1 VDASSL
7 RYAAENIKAPMYIF
21 DIDMMQD
28 TVMEFK
34 RKLED
39 KSGLCFAIKAN
50 PFLIK
55 EMEKLVDRIEVC
67 SMGEFRICKKLGIA
81 PEKLFISGVLK
92 KKEDINEIL
101 EYCHGKCR
109 YTAESPIQFSYFVNW
124 CETHTE
130 DEIRVYPRL
139 SSGNQFG
146 MDEETI
152 IDLIKLSEVYPNLK
166 VEGIHFF
173 SGTQKKKVSKIAKEL
188 EKLKVFYDRIEEEV
202 GYQIEELEYGS
213 GLAFPYFEGQ
223 EDKRKSDLDGMA
235 KAIVD
240 SGFSKRVTVEMGRA
254 LCANCGYYL
263 TNVLDMKT
271 IGEKN
276 YCIVDGGMQHINYD
290 GQIRGMYIPKFS
302 VTSNQE
308 EGQATNWI
316 VCGALCTPNDV
327 LLANVSIS
335 NLQLG
340 DVFIFEN
347 TGAYAMTEGMSLF
360 LSHALPKVAT
370 YSKETG
376 FKMHRD
382 KQSTY
387 VFNCT
392 SDKYLEEDE
401 MDILNNVYDKVG
413 VADNTYL

>member
-1 VDASSL
+1 MDASSL
-7 RYAAENIKAPMYIF
+7 RYAAQNFKAPMYIF
-21 DIDMMQD
+21 DIDMMSE
-28 TVMEFK
+28 TVMNFK
-34 RKLED
+34 RKFEN

-55 EMEKLVDRIEVC
+55 DMEKLVDRIEVC
-67 SMGEFRICKKLGIA
+67 SMGEFRICKKLGVA

-92 KKEDINEIL
+92 KKEDILEIL

-152 IDLIKLSEVYPNLK
+152 INLIKLAEVYPNLK
-166 VEGIHFF
+166 IEGIHFF

-188 EKLKVFYDRIEEEV
+188 DKLKEFYDKIEQEV

-223 EDKRKSDLDGMA
+223 EDKRESDLDGMVQ
-235 KAIVD
+235 AIVD
-240 SGFSKRVTVEMGRA
+240 SGWSKRVTVEMGRA
-254 LCANCGYYL
+254 LAADCGYYL

-271 IGEKN
+271 IGDKN
-276 YCIVDGGMQHINYD
+276 YCIVDGGLQHINYD
-290 GQIRGMYIPKFS
+290 GQIRGMYIPKYS
-302 VTSNQE
+302 VTSTQE
-308 EGQATNWI
+308 GEAIDWT

-327 LLANVSIS
+327 LLGKVSIA
-335 NLQLG
+335 NLQIG

-360 LSHALPKVAT
+360 LSHALPKVVT

-376 FKMHRD
+376 WKMHRD

-392 SDKYLEEDE
+392 ADKYLDNND
-401 MDILNNVYDKVG
+401 MDVFENMFDNKDLT
-413 VADNTYL
+413 DNTYL